1 MRHLNR
7 LNKLS
12 KPADQRKALL
22 RSIVRGL
29 ILNESVKTTHPRA
42 KASQRLAEQLVSYA
56 KRGDLHARRLAL
68 KVIPEADVVHKLF
81 AEIGPRYTDRPGGF
95 TQVIRAGIRRGDST
109 QMAILR
115 WTE

>member
-7 LNKLS
+7 LNKLGL
-12 KPADQRKALL
+12 PADQRKAML

-29 ILNESVKTTHPRA
+29 IINESVKTTCVRA
-42 KASQRLAEQLVSYA
+42 KATQRLAEQLVSYA
-56 KRGDLHARRLAL
+56 KRGDLHSRRLAL
-68 KVIPEADVVHKLF
+68 KVIPEAEVVHKLF

-95 TQVIRAGIRRGDST
+95 TQVIRAGMRRGDSAE
-109 QMAILR
+109 MAILR